1 MIFLLRFFPHS
12 YLHIS
17 IFSHRA
23 LFVFYRTNM
32 KKRCCFPILLLCL
45 SLCCLSL
52 IGCGKKVVQR
62 PAPAAPVVVVDKV
75 VEKEIQLHINTTGHT
90 EASQYVSIPARVVG
104 FLQEIK
110 FVPGEMVKEGQ
121 PLFLIEQADYIAE
134 LNAAESQRK
143 VNEAKAMLSKA
154 NLDRNQLL
162 RESKTISE
170 EEYQSTLAD
179 YQIALA
185 QIEVSKATID
195 RAKLN
200 LSYTEINSPLG
211 GKTGP
216 NRVDQGNL
224 VGPGSE
230 KIVLATVAKLD
241 PLFVYFD
248 VSDSDFN
255 AFMLEYQKN
264 KEEAK
269 QRGEPIV
276 EDEKEMN
283 APFNIT
289 ILSSTSVIGEVQ
301 NTYNGTI
308 KLVDNTIDRSTGTIT
323 LRGEVPN
330 PDFLIFP
337 GQICRVQIPYGK
349 GGKAAKEQSILIRE
363 EALNSDLNTKY
374 VLLVDKDNIVRR
386 RNIKIGPLLGDRM
399 RVVLSGL
406 QSGETYIYEGIQ
418 RARIDDPVKPMSGEE
433 YEKMTGQ

>member
-1 MIFLLRFFPHS
+1 
-12 YLHIS
+12 
-17 IFSHRA
+17 
-23 LFVFYRTNM
+23 M
-32 KKRCCFPILLLCL
+32 KKRCCFPDLLLCL
-45 SLCCLSL
+45 CFCLCCFTL

-90 EASQYVSIPARVVG
+90 EASQYVSVPARVVG
-104 FLQEIK
+104 FLQAIQ

-121 PLFLIEQADYIAE
+121 PLFLIEQADYIAA
-134 LNAAESQRK
+134 LNSEEAQLK
-143 VNEAKAMLSKA
+143 VNEAKAMLDKA
-154 NLDRNQLL
+154 NLDRNQQL

-185 QIEVSKATID
+185 QIDVSKAAID

-200 LSYTEINSPLG
+200 LSYTQINSPIG

-216 NRVDQGNL
+216 NLVDQGNL

-248 VSDSDFN
+248 VSDADFN

-269 QRGEPIV
+269 QRGEPIA
-276 EDEKEMN
+276 EDEKEMH
-283 APFNIT
+283 APFSIT

-363 EALNSDLNTKY
+363 EAINSDLNTKY

-386 RNIKIGPLLGDRM
+386 RNIKIGPLLDDRM

-406 QSGETYIYEGIQ
+406 KPGETYIYEGIQ